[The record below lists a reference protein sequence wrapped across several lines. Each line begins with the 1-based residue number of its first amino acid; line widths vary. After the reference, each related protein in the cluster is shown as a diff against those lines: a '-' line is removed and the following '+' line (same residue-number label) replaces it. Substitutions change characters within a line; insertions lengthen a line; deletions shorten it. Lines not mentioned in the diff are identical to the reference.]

1 MLYTSVLAE
10 VWSGHTI
17 RAAGAASVAAL
28 VVLAC
33 RLPGDPE
40 PGGNLWPPDALID
53 GMVDERR
60 EFRLCFVPHVPGVL
74 DLFKHLGCRQVGDPL
89 RRACGFC

>member
-10 VWSGHTI
+10 VRSGHRI
-17 RAAGAASVAAL
+17 RAAGSASVTAL

-40 PGGNLWPPDALID
+40 SGGDLWPSDALID

-60 EFRLCFVPHVPGVL
+60 EFRLGFVPHVPGVV
-74 DLFKHLGCRQVGDPL
+74 DLLKDLGCRQAGDPL
-89 RRACGFC
+89 CRACGFC